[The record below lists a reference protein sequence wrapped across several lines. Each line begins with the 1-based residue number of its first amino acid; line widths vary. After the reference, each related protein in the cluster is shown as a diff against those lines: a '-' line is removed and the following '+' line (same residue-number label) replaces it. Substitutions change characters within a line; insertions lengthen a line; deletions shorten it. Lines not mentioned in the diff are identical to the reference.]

1 METVLDIKERIVSRI
16 NSINDME
23 QLKEIEDT
31 LFSTDECELTKEEKE
46 IVDSRTAKYLKG
58 EAKTLSWEE
67 LKSFA
72 KGQNSAYA

>member
-1 METVLDIKERIVSRI
+1 METAIQIKERIFSRI

-23 QLKEIEDT
+23 QLKDIEDT
-31 LFSTDECELTKEEKE
+31 LFPTDECELTKEEKE
-46 IVDSRTAKYLKG
+46 IVDRRTAKYLKG